1 MAIQDNTIVGLRT
14 QILEN
19 WKYANQ
25 TSINPIVVVTYKD
38 SLYEAVLTS
47 KGYTHNRVLMSSGS
61 YAHVESSLR
70 ELLHMTCE
78 MVEGNLRSRRNAAG
92 QYRLW

>member
-25 TSINPIVVVTYKD
+25 TSIDPIVVVTRRD

-47 KGYTHNRVLMSSGS
+47 EDYSQNRVLMSSRS
-61 YAHVESSLR
+61 CAHVEHSLR
-70 ELLHMTCE
+70 ELLNITCE
-78 MVEGNLRSRRNAAG
+78 MVEGKLRSKRNATG
-92 QYRLW
+92 KYSLW